1 VFHLVIVVCLKFN
14 NNSSDYLFLFRCW
27 LFWSSTVK
35 FALDIFKL
43 NSFVFSNA
51 KDKVHR
57 TIEDELVEAFVK
69 VDAIPQAHADD
80 MSKVGFFFR

>member
-1 VFHLVIVVCLKFN
+1 
-14 NNSSDYLFLFRCW
+14 
-27 LFWSSTVK
+27 
-35 FALDIFKL
+35 L

-69 VDAIPQAHADD
+69 VGAIPQAHADD
-80 MSKVGFFFR
+80 MSKVGFFFSLEF

>member
-1 VFHLVIVVCLKFN
+1 VRAISVFNGKIPI
-14 NNSSDYLFLFRCW
+14 D
-27 LFWSSTVK
+27 
-35 FALDIFKL
+35 FANLI
-43 NSFVFSNA
+43 FVFVSNA

-80 MSKVGFFFR
+80 MSKVCFVNILFLISEIFILSQTKNNNR

>member
-1 VFHLVIVVCLKFN
+1 VF
-14 NNSSDYLFLFRCW
+14 R
-27 LFWSSTVK
+27 
-35 FALDIFKL
+35 
-43 NSFVFSNA
+43 NA

-80 MSKVGFFFR
+80 MSKVISIQRFFYRQMIFYFRWHSNELLELIKAYPLLLISFH